1 MSETNKRIL
10 LGRIVSAH
18 GIRGDV
24 LVKSYAAVPEDIAAY
39 GVLSDGAGLRKLRLK
54 VLRAT
59 AKGVVC
65 HVTGV
70 DDRNG
75 AEALAGVD
83 LFVER
88 ARLPALLEGEY
99 YHVDLIG
106 LAAVD
111 AHGCVIGEV
120 VGVQNYGASDLLEV
134 RIEGQKA
141 TELVP
146 LTEEFVPSV
155 DLRAG
160 RVIIAV
166 PQHAAEEEGE

>member
-10 LGRIVSAH
+10 LGRIVAAH

-39 GVLSDGAGLRKLRLK
+39 GVLTDGAGVRKIPLKALR
-54 VLRAT
+54 VT

-65 HVTGV
+65 HVKGV

-75 AEALAGVD
+75 AEALAGID
-83 LFVER
+83 LYVER
-88 ARLPALLEGEY
+88 ARLPPLSEGEY
-99 YHVDLIG
+99 YHADLIG
-106 LAAVD
+106 LVAVD
-111 AHGCVIGEV
+111 ATGRVVGHV

-134 RIEGQKA
+134 RLAGQKA

-146 LTEEFVPSV
+146 LTEDFVPSV
-155 DLRAG
+155 DLRGG

-166 PQHAAEEEGE
+166 PQHAADEEGE